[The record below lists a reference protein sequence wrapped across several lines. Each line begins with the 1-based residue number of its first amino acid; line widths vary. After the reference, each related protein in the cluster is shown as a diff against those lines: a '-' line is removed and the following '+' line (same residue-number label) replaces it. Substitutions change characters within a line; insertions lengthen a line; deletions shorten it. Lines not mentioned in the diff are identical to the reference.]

1 MAGAGDEVGVAAELP
16 GSVPDTAVCTG
27 DELGADDPTG
37 TVVEEREAV
46 EVEVFVVFDCRRCKR
61 IKAL

>member
-1 MAGAGDEVGVAAELP
+1 MAGAVEEVGVAAELP
-16 GSVPDTAVCTG
+16 GSMPDTAVCTG
-27 DELGADDPTG
+27 DELGADTTG

-46 EVEVFVVFDCRRCKR
+46 EIEVFVVFDCRRCKR